1 MERDPN
7 ITKLIREGGVEPAPD
22 GFTGKV
28 MDLLSEKPQKLAY
41 KPLIGNWG
49 VLIIFIFLAAIVTVS
64 ILFAVPAEGHQ
75 LLGKYIAELDWQ
87 WPQINISFDFLS
99 SISLSPDK
107 FPTWL
112 ISSLAALFI
121 LVLIDTRFLKRGL
134 F

>member
-7 ITKLIREGGVEPAPD
+7 ISKLIREGGVLSAPD

-28 MDLLSEKPQKLAY
+28 MDLISDKPEKQAY
-41 KPLIGNWG
+41 KPLIGKWG
-49 VLIIFIFLAAIVTVS
+49 ALIIFIFLVAIIVVS
-64 ILFAVPAEGHQ
+64 IIFAAPAEGNQ
-75 LLGKYIAELDWQ
+75 TLAKFFAELEWQ
-87 WPQINISFDFLS
+87 LPQINISFDFLS
-99 SISLSPDK
+99 SISLTPDK

-112 ISSLAALFI
+112 VSSLAALFI